1 MKPAK
6 QLKTRGVATSPSSR
20 FQKQITEA
28 FDDGW
33 SSELDELPSFKTD
46 VQPEIARSIVNKI
59 DSPDIAIKQSINPYR
74 GCEHGCVYC
83 FARPS
88 HSYLDLSPGIDF
100 ETKLSY
106 KANAPELLEKRFRH
120 PNYGKSNPVEPIA
133 LGINTD
139 TYQPIERK
147 LKLTRRLLEL
157 MLEYRHPVSIL
168 TKGATLLR
176 DLDLLEA
183 LAEQNLVSVSISLT
197 TLNQDLKRRMEPRTA
212 SPRARLNM
220 LSRLREIGIQ
230 PGVMIAPLIPAI
242 NDHELESIL
251 ARASGAGATHADY
264 VVLRLPHE
272 LKDIFRTWLKDH
284 YPDRASHVMNLVQ
297 ELHGG
302 KDYDPRFGT
311 RRSGRG
317 VFAQLLRKRFE
328 VAARRN
334 GLNRESASS
343 LDRTAF
349 RVPKREGDQFRLV

>member
-1 MKPAK
+1 M
-6 QLKTRGVATSPSSR
+6 
-20 FQKQITEA
+20 
-28 FDDGW
+28 
-33 SSELDELPSFKTD
+33 
-46 VQPEIARSIVNKI
+46 
-59 DSPDIAIKQSINPYR
+59 
-74 GCEHGCVYC
+74 
-83 FARPS
+83 
-88 HSYLDLSPGIDF
+88 
-100 ETKLSY
+100 
-106 KANAPELLEKRFRH
+106 
-120 PNYGKSNPVEPIA
+120 
-133 LGINTD
+133 
-139 TYQPIERK
+139 
-147 LKLTRRLLEL
+147 
-157 MLEYRHPVSIL
+157 
-168 TKGATLLR
+168 
-176 DLDLLEA
+176 
-183 LAEQNLVSVSISLT
+183 AEQNLVSVSISLT

-284 YPDRASHVMNLVQ
+284 YPDRAKHVMNLVQ

-328 VAARRN
+328 VATRRN
-334 GLNRESASS
+334 GLNMESAAS